1 MIISRIIIILIIL
14 FLIFIFCNNK
24 ESFQSNTKSNNV
36 VFKEIMILYLNFL
49 KKYVG
54 IMKELHITC
63 IKIINFIGI
72 GETKKS
78 LTEINSN
85 SSTLI
90 INLSKIY
97 ELSQKIQQLSYDST
111 LYEKSS
117 YKKINQRLKN
127 QYISIRD
134 NKKKILDLFATDN
147 TQECKELSSITD
159 KKLMIFLYS
168 IPGNNSNIE
177 PLEWPVS
184 EEAKDYNI
192 THGDTPSEEY
202 TNLKKLLISDTIQ
215 VEPMYDFFKYLKENT
230 VDKCSKMV
238 TSSSIVSLDT
248 TSDANDTTLKGRLQ
262 NTANTLI
269 NKETEIGYIIN
280 ELNNP
285 STIYI
290 DEESGKN
297 FFDISNKNNE
307 IENKFCEKLQKL
319 DKPNKKNLIF
329 KRFSQDV
336 IEKKKNYI
344 NKLEDKIKEL
354 YKKQTDHDIYNTNID
369 RISSH
374 NVSSKKYNAIIKGI
388 DNIKN
393 RNKVKINLT

>member
-63 IKIINFIGI
+63 IKIINFIGT
-72 GETKKS
+72 GKTKKS

-111 LYEKSS
+111 LYKNSFYNVLNTSIDEYCNSI
-117 YKKINQRLKN
+117 INNNNPIYNEFNKN
-127 QYISIRD
+127 S
-134 NKKKILDLFATDN
+134 NN
-147 TQECKELSSITD
+147 ECKELSTITD
-159 KKLMIFLYS
+159 NKLLNFLNNDLETPKQILS
-168 IPGNNSNIE
+168 INLGVNSNIN
-177 PLEWPVS
+177 P
-184 EEAKDYNI
+184 
-192 THGDTPSEEY
+192 GDDQSDEY
-202 TNLKKLLISDTIQ
+202 TNLVSLLKTVSKIEVKS
-215 VEPMYDFFKYLKENT
+215 MYDFFKYLKENT

-248 TSDANDTTLKGRLQ
+248 ASDAKDTALKGSLQ

-307 IENKFCEKLQKL
+307 IENKFCEKLRKL
-319 DKPNKKNLIF
+319 DKPNKKNLVF
-329 KRFSQDV
+329 KRFSQDI

-344 NKLEDKIKEL
+344 NKLEAKIKEL
-354 YKKQTDHDIYNTNID
+354 YRQQTNHDIYNTNID